1 MTTTDPQTSHEITL
15 IKTQLEQLKEQYEAG
30 NLTEQ
35 TYNNNRSALERRLLD
50 WVLNN
55 AATLSAAGSA
65 TPDGAPTAGG
75 TGVSTTAET
84 LQSKSTGVGM
94 SKGKFAIVGV
104 VVLVAVAAGGVYFW
118 RGHSTSSP
126 AMAMNVS
133 GAISAA
139 QPFLGGVNNA
149 SSPHTAKVDD
159 ISVMADKLA
168 ARLQKQ
174 PNDPQGW
181 AILAR
186 SYDVLGNLP
195 EALKAYAK
203 ALELLPDDANL
214 KADYA
219 KAIAKAGNNEKV
231 SGVDASVKPAETT
244 PLPAANGSASVSGTV
259 TLSAALKKGVQPE
272 DTLFVLARPQEGSRM
287 PLAILRKQAKDLPL
301 HFVLDDSL
309 SMSPVAKLSNAGK
322 VVVIA
327 RISKS
332 GNAAPVVGDVVGQ
345 SAPVEVGA
353 KDLKI
358 EIDTAVKP

>member
-1 MTTTDPQTSHEITL
+1 MTTTDPQTNHEITL

-35 TYNNNRSALERRLLD
+35 TYSDSRTALERRLLD

-65 TPDGAPTAGG
+65 TPDGAPAVGIG
-75 TGVSTTAET
+75 ASTTVEASR
-84 LQSKSTGVGM
+84 SKSTGTRMPKGM
-94 SKGKFAIVGV
+94 FAIVGA

-126 AMAMNVS
+126 AMAMKVS

-139 QPFLGGVNNA
+139 QPFLGGVDNNA
-149 SSPHTAKVDD
+149 NSPHTAKVDD

-195 EALKAYAK
+195 EALKAYTK

-219 KAIAKAGNNEKV
+219 KAMAKSGNNEK
-231 SGVDASVKPAETT
+231 ASVADTSAKQPETT
-244 PLPAANGSASVSGTV
+244 PLPTATGSVSISGTV
-259 TLSAALKKGVQPE
+259 TLSAALKKGVQPD

-287 PLAILRKQAKDLPL
+287 PLAILRKQVKDLPL

-327 RISKS
+327 RISKN
-332 GNAAPVVGDVVGQ
+332 GNAAPAVGDVVGQ
-345 SAPVEVGA
+345 SAPVAVGT
-353 KDLKI
+353 KDLKV

>member
-1 MTTTDPQTSHEITL
+1 MTTTAPLASNEITL

-35 TYNNNRSALERRLLD
+35 TYNDSRSALERCLLD

-65 TPDGAPTAGG
+65 TPDVAPAAG
-75 TGVSTTAET
+75 TDASTTVET
-84 LQSKSTGVGM
+84 LQKKSTGVGILNE
-94 SKGKFAIVGV
+94 KVAIVCA
-104 VVLVAVAAGGVYFW
+104 VLVAVAAGGVYFW
-118 RGHSTSSP
+118 HGHSTSSP
-126 AMAMNVS
+126 AMTLNVS

-139 QPFLGGVNNA
+139 QPFLGGVDNA
-149 SSPHTAKVDD
+149 NSPHTAKVDD

-203 ALELLPDDANL
+203 AAELLPDDANL

-219 KAIAKAGNNEKV
+219 KAIAKAANNEKA

-244 PLPAANGSASVSGTV
+244 PLPAATGSASVSGTV
-259 TLSAALKKGVQPE
+259 TLSAALKKDVQPE

-287 PLAILRKQAKDLPL
+287 PLAILRRQVKDLPL

-332 GNAAPVVGDVVGQ
+332 GNAAPAMGDVVGQ
-345 SAPVEVGA
+345 SAPVAVGT

>member
-1 MTTTDPQTSHEITL
+1 MTTTDSQTSHEITL

-35 TYNNNRSALERRLLD
+35 AYNDSRSALERRLLD

-55 AATLSAAGSA
+55 AATLSAAGPAVSE
-65 TPDGAPTAGG
+65 GAPVVAAGA
-75 TGVSTTAET
+75 STTAQTCRE
-84 LQSKSTGVGM
+84 KSTLAGM
-94 SKGKFAIVGV
+94 SKGMFAIVGV
-104 VVLVAVAAGGVYFW
+104 AVLVAITAGGIYYW

-126 AMAMNVS
+126 VMAMNVS

-139 QPFLGGVNNA
+139 QPFLGGTDKA
-149 SSPHTAKVDD
+149 QAPHTSKVDD

-186 SYDVLGNLP
+186 SYDVLGNIP
-195 EALKAYAK
+195 DALKAYAK

-219 KAIAKAGNNEKV
+219 NAIAKARANDQA
-231 SGVDASVKPAETT
+231 SGVGAAVKQAETT
-244 PLPAANGSASVSGTV
+244 PLSAATGSVSVSGTV
-259 TLSAALKKGVQPE
+259 SLSAALKKNAQPE
-272 DTLFVLARPQEGSRM
+272 DTLFVLARPQDGSHM
-287 PLAILRKQAKDLPL
+287 PLAILRKQVKDLPL
-301 HFVLDDSL
+301 QFMLDDS
-309 SMSPVAKLSNAGK
+309 MGVSPVAKLSAVGK
-322 VVVIA
+322 VVVVA

-332 GNAAPVVGDVVGQ
+332 GNAAPASGDLVGQ
-345 SAPVEVGA
+345 SAPVAVGA
-353 KDLKI
+353 KDLRV
-358 EIDTAVKP
+358 EIDTVVKP

>member
-1 MTTTDPQTSHEITL
+1 
-15 IKTQLEQLKEQYEAG
+15 
-30 NLTEQ
+30 
-35 TYNNNRSALERRLLD
+35 
-50 WVLNN
+50 
-55 AATLSAAGSA
+55 
-65 TPDGAPTAGG
+65 
-75 TGVSTTAET
+75 
-84 LQSKSTGVGM
+84 
-94 SKGKFAIVGV
+94 
-104 VVLVAVAAGGVYFW
+104 
-118 RGHSTSSP
+118 
-126 AMAMNVS
+126 AMNVS

-139 QPFLGGVNNA
+139 QPFLGGVDNA
-149 SSPHTAKVDD
+149 NSPHTAKVDD

-195 EALKAYAK
+195 EALKAYTK
-203 ALELLPDDANL
+203 ALELLPDDASL

-219 KAIAKAGNNEKV
+219 KAIAKAGNNEKA
-231 SGVDASVKPAETT
+231 SGADASVKPAETT
-244 PLPAANGSASVSGTV
+244 PLLVATGSASVSGTV
-259 TLSAALKKGVQPE
+259 TLSAALKKGVQPD
-272 DTLFVLARPQEGSRM
+272 DTLFVLARPEEGSRM
-287 PLAILRKQAKDLPL
+287 PLAILRKQVKDLPL
-301 HFVLDDSL
+301 HFVLDDRL

-332 GNAAPVVGDVVGQ
+332 GNAAPAVGDVVGQ